1 MCLISFLTC
10 LLRPTS
16 VNCLVIIS
24 VILGVKWNNNFTSFQ
39 LQLMNISLPLTVT
52 HTHTHT
58 HTHTPAVSVAD
69 VTLHQVCV
77 PDQQPCDDILLQ
89 CGQASSFSLT
99 VQHAVVGSLVSTASD
114 QQRLAADEAQS
125 PGTAQHQPTANY
137 CTYQTQQQQRHFK
150 VLQCT
155 SHYNQRIIVHQHV
168 HTNVTIYCVSPW
180 QQMKSASASL

>member
-24 VILGVKWNNNFTSFQ
+24 VILGVKWNNNFTSNF
-39 LQLMNISLPLTVT
+39 SLVNKYITAT
-52 HTHTHT
+52 HDSRWHT

-89 CGQASSFSLT
+89 CGQTSNSSLT

-114 QQRLAADEAQS
+114 QQRRAADEAQS

-137 CTYQTQQQQRHFK
+137 CTYQTQQQQRHF
-150 VLQCT
+150 T
-155 SHYNQRIIVHQHV
+155 MYI
-168 HTNVTIYCVSPW
+168 
-180 QQMKSASASL
+180 SL